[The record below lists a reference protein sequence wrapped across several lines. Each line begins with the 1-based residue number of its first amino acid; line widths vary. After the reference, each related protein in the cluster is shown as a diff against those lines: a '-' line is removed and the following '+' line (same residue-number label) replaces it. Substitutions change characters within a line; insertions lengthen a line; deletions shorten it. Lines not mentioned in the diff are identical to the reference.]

1 MEINIISSEISKSF
15 NNVKDKDKL
24 NILKEKDN
32 EDYILNNLIINS

>member
-24 NILKEKDN
+24 NILKENDN